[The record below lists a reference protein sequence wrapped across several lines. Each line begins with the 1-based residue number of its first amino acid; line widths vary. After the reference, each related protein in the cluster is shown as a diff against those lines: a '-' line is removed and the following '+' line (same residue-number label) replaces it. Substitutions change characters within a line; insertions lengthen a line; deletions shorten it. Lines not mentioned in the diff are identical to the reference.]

1 VLKLERVQAGD
12 NGMPVLFAIDVE
24 GREGEAVAILGA
36 NGAGKSTFLRVIT
49 DLSVRRAGP

>member
-1 VLKLERVQAGD
+1 MLKLERVQAGD

>member
-1 VLKLERVQAGD
+1 MLKLERVQAGD

-24 GREGEAVAILGA
+24 TREGEAVAIVGA